1 MRLESDLLDG
11 LRKMASA
18 NRNVGEM
25 VHWLIG
31 QLSLDAA
38 RGRIQVIAYIQQ
50 AFFLSA
56 GDAAAVGAWN
66 LFPGGTW
73 SVEEL
78 ERFLSP
84 RILETRSRWSR
95 VQ

>member
-1 MRLESDLLDG
+1 MMLEPDLLDG

-18 NRNVGEM
+18 NRDVVEM
-25 VHWLIG
+25 AHWLLD

-38 RGRIQVIAYIQQ
+38 RDRIYVIAYLQQ
-50 AFFLSA
+50 TYFLSA
-56 GDAAAVGAWN
+56 GDAAAIGAWS

-73 SVEEL
+73 SDEEI

-84 RILETRSRWSR
+84 RILSTRNKWLMMH
-95 VQ
+95 